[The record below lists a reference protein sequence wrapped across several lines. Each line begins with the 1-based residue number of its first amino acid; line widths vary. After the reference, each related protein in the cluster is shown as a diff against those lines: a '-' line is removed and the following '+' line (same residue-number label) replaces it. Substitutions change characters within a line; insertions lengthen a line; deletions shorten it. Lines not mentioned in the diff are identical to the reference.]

1 MALANDP
8 SRLNQRVTFGAPQS
22 VENDNGIAVD
32 QFVPSFTVWCGIYN
46 RTLAEKFQVI
56 GTEHSD
62 DTQLIIR
69 HNPDVVQEMLAQIK
83 INSDTPITYLV
94 IDVQPD
100 ESPNPVTFDLV
111 TLKKVKV

>member
-8 SRLNQRVTFGAPQS
+8 SRLNQRVTFGVTQS
-22 VENDNGIAVD
+22 VENDNGIAED

-69 HNPDVVQEMLAQIK
+69 HNKDVDDQMFAQLNGDK
-83 INSDTPITYLV
+83 SVTYQV